1 MVNEHKVSDVNK
13 NIEMVLEIQDLKKHY
28 LLRAGM
34 LSKKKRYVYAA
45 DGITFS
51 INACET
57 LGLVGESG
65 CGKSTVGKTILRLID
80 PTDGIIKFRSV
91 DITNLSRLELR
102 KYRKEMQFVF
112 QDPYFSVNPRMS
124 IGSIVGEPLENYKL
138 ARGQK
143 KDDIVEA
150 TLNRVGLRPEH
161 MEKFPHQM
169 SGGQLQRVGIARAL
183 ILNPKFIICDEVVSA
198 LDVSVQA
205 QVLNLLMDLQEEY
218 RLSYLFITH
227 DLAVV
232 QHISHR
238 IAVMYLGKIVE
249 LTDRE
254 KLFVTPQH
262 PYTQA
267 LLSAAPIPD
276 PTARKERTLLV
287 GDVPS
292 PVNPP
297 KGCRFNTR
305 CQYSEQRCRVQ
316 EPKLR
321 ETAPGHLVACHL
333 YEAS

>member
-1 MVNEHKVSDVNK
+1 MS
-13 NIEMVLEIQDLKKHY
+13 NIGQNTKPILEVKELKKHY
-28 LLRAGM
+28 PLRREM
-34 LSKKKRYVYAA
+34 LSKKKSYVYAV

-65 CGKSTVGKTILRLID
+65 CGKSTIGKTILRLID
-80 PTDGIIKFRSV
+80 PTDGIIEFQSV
-91 DITNLSRLELR
+91 NINNLSRLELR

-124 IGSIVGEPLENYKL
+124 IGSIVGEPLSNYKL
-138 ARGQK
+138 ARGQE

-150 TLNRVGLRPEH
+150 TLNRVGLRSEY

-183 ILNPKFIICDEVVSA
+183 ILNPRFIVCDEVVSA

-218 RLSYLFITH
+218 KLSCLFITH

-232 QHISHR
+232 EHISHR

-249 LTDRE
+249 LADRQT
-254 KLFVTPQH
+254 LFESPQH

-267 LLSAAPIPD
+267 LLSAAPVPD
-276 PTARKERTLLV
+276 PTARKERTLLR

-305 CQYSEQRCRVQ
+305 CQYAELLCQVE
-316 EPKLR
+316 EPKLM
-321 ETAPGHLVACHL
+321 EIAPNHMVACHMRHG
-333 YEAS
+333 S